1 MGTMLYCMI
10 NNNNPWFA
18 PMTPQKP
25 TPSGGQSSNV
35 QAGLTPSLA
44 DIYAQLVA
52 ATNRIAQLEAQVHR
66 LEGALHVSN
75 SGNVEIHSTGGL
87 KILAG
92 GQLTLEGGQQG
103 VVVKNMAGESL
114 TFSPGTL
121 TLKASAK
128 ISLQCAA
135 LDLTASTIKADAA
148 MSNFSG
154 VVKCQ
159 TIIAHSVVGSSYT
172 PGAGNIW

>member
-1 MGTMLYCMI
+1 M

-25 TPSGGQSSNV
+25 APSGAPSSNV

-44 DIYAQLVA
+44 DVYAQLVA

-66 LEGALHVSN
+66 LEGALHISN
-75 SGNVEIHSTGGL
+75 SGNVELHSTGGIR
-87 KILAG
+87 ILAG

-103 VVVKNMAGESL
+103 VVLKNMAGESVTL
-114 TFSPGTL
+114 SPGSL

-135 LDLTASTIKADAA
+135 LDLAASTIKADSA

-154 VVKCQ
+154 VVKCD
-159 TIIAHSVVGSSYT
+159 TIIARSVVGSSYT